1 MHIATL
7 IAFVQLSLATA
18 VSDGIQTLTA
28 AELNLELSGDNSLSP
43 FYESGDD
50 TAVHFMRG
58 SRQAD
63 SPLSPDIDVQCTEDF
78 IQVTVEFA
86 DVFDGIIYSKGFLND
101 PRCKYVSLGGS
112 ESRYEFRVPLDG
124 CGSRPLCNAC
134 GTIDNVL
141 VFQADDFVQGA
152 TDLARKISCARTTFE
167 VSAEGAKEEQG
178 HVLKLKP
185 FMVDMLD
192 VVAVEGLGSGV
203 ECWMDIQ
210 KGVFPNT
217 TPFESSIKIGEYLT
231 ILVYLKDQRNQFNL
245 KIHDCWAYDNDNYDS
260 PKTNRIQLTD
270 KQGCPKKKKLIDQWQ
285 KSRNTGKSGATLI
298 AYSKVSAFRFP
309 ETDQVYLTCNVE
321 LCTKN
326 CDSSCDGVI
335 KEISTT
341 IRPQKQCYPGSP
353 DPQCPTVRPQIKC
366 YPGSTDPRCPTPST
380 PALPNCYP
388 GSTDPRCPKPTTPAP
403 PNCNLGS
410 TDPRCPKPTT
420 PAPPNCYPDSS
431 DPRCPKPTTPAPPN
445 CYPGSRDPRCPQTS
459 SPKPVCYPGS
469 PDPNCP
475 QPSRPT
481 TINPPT
487 YLPPTTPELKCYA
500 GSTDARCPKPTT
512 PAPPNCYPGSTDPR
526 CPKAT
531 TPAPPKCYPESAD
544 PRCPKP
550 TTTAPPNCYPGSRD
564 PRCPKP
570 TTTAP
575 LNCYPGS
582 IDPRCPKPTTP
593 ARPNCYPGST
603 DPRCPKPTTPAPP
616 NCYPGSSDPRCPK
629 PTTPAPPNCYP
640 GSSDPRCPK
649 PTTSIP
655 PYCYPGSNN
664 PRCPQSSTSKPICYP
679 GSNNPNCPQSSTSTI
694 VLPTTTQNAPNC
706 YPGSNDPRCPQPSST
721 PSSCYPGSKDPK
733 CPQPFA
739 PSSTNPPS
747 TYLPPF
753 PADNEIK
760 SARTSRLAE
769 KTLDYYDEPLLD
781 IDNFEFTRT
790 KPRTR
795 NTRDVSKVNSDL
807 IEASTG
813 LGVIQIAIGGCT
825 FLAVLSIA
833 LAVYLYKNKWSNKHS
848 SQTLRDHPC

>member
-58 SRQAD
+58 SRAAD
-63 SPLSPDIDVQCTEDF
+63 SPLSPDIDVQCTDDY

-86 DVFDGIIYSKGFLND
+86 DVFDGVIYSKGYLND

-141 VFQADDFVQGA
+141 VFQADDFVQGP
-152 TDLARKISCARTTFE
+152 TDFARKISCARTTFE
-167 VSAEGAKEEQG
+167 VSAEGAREEQG

-185 FMVDMLD
+185 FMVDMLE

-260 PKTNRIQLTD
+260 PKTNKIQLTD

-321 LCTKN
+321 EVQTRVVLN
-326 CDSSCDGVI
+326 QQL
-335 KEISTT
+335 
-341 IRPQKQCYPGSP
+341 PHLQ
-353 DPQCPTVRPQIKC
+353 TVTREVQTAVVLNQQLPHLQIV
-366 YPGSTDPRCPTPST
+366 TQE
-380 PALPNCYP
+380 
-388 GSTDPRCPKPTTPAP
+388 
-403 PNCNLGS
+403 
-410 TDPRCPKPTT
+410 PKPTT
-420 PAPPNCYPDSS
+420 PAPPNCYPGST

-445 CYPGSRDPRCPQTS
+445 CYPGSRDPRCPQAT

-500 GSTDARCPKPTT
+500 GSTDSRCPKPTTSAPPSCYPGSTDPRCPKPTTPAPPNCYPGSTDPRCPKPTPPARPNCYPGSPDPRCPKPTT

-531 TPAPPKCYPESAD
+531 TPAPP
-544 PRCPKP
+544 
-550 TTTAPPNCYPGSRD
+550 NCYPGS
-564 PRCPKP
+564 
-570 TTTAP
+570 T
-575 LNCYPGS
+575 N
-582 IDPRCPKPTTP
+582 PRCPKPTTP
-593 ARPNCYPGST
+593 ARPNCYPGSR

-616 NCYPGSSDPRCPK
+616 NCYPGSRDPRCPSL
-629 PTTPAPPNCYP
+629 TTPA
-640 GSSDPRCPK
+640 R
-649 PTTSIP
+649 
-655 PYCYPGSNN
+655 
-664 PRCPQSSTSKPICYP
+664 PICYP
-679 GSNNPNCPQSSTSTI
+679 GSNDPNCPQSSTSTS
-694 VLPTTTQNAPNC
+694 VAPTTQNAPNC
-706 YPGSNDPRCPQPSST
+706 YPGNNDPRCPQPSST
-721 PSSCYPGSKDPK
+721 PSSCYPGSKDPN

-753 PADNEIK
+753 PAENEIK

-781 IDNFEFTRT
+781 VDNFEFTRT
-790 KPRTR
+790 KPRSR
-795 NTRDVSKVNSDL
+795 ITRDISKVNDDL
-807 IEASTG
+807 IETSTG
-813 LGVIQIAIGGCT
+813 LGVLHIAIGGCT
-825 FLAVLSIA
+825 FLVVLSIA
-833 LAVYLYKNKWSNKHS
+833 FAVYVYKNKHS
-848 SQTLRDHPC
+848 SPTNLREHPC